1 MRSVVVVLPASMCAM
16 IPFFLPR
23 RSGVFLATDTAI
35 SPSLPSVMCEC
46 PVRLGHP
53 VRVFPALYAR
63 ANVILGIQDLTGQPA
78 THRLLPARAGEA
90 DHPSEGQRVSPAW
103 VHLDRHLIGSATDP
117 AALYL
122 QTRPDVLQSVVKDRD
137 RIGAGPLLD
146 KGEGVVN
153 YLLGGALLAVEHHL
167 VYELLHQHAP
177 VDGICRYPPLR
188 RRRTPRHLLP
198 LSYFFV
204 PYFDRLCLR
213 LETPRVSRAPRTTL

>member
-16 IPFFLPR
+16 IPMFLTR

-46 PVRLGHP
+46 P
-53 VRVFPALYAR
+53 
-63 ANVILGIQDLTGQPA
+63 
-78 THRLLPARAGEA
+78 
-90 DHPSEGQRVSPAW
+90 